1 MGKVISIAD
10 LHIWMGTM
18 PPVFTPVSP
27 AAIDILGDEPFIP
40 IGEVDSLLAGMP
52 SEFVVMQVEDEPT
65 QKIALLFVDRVLQ

>member
-40 IGEVDSLLAGMP
+40 IGGVDSLLAGMP
-52 SEFVVMQVEDEPT
+52 SEFIVMQVEDEPT